1 VRAPP
6 VSGFHEFVHELLE
19 GLGPLRI
26 RRMFGVAGV
35 YAGEVMFAVIDD
47 DVLYLKTDGALAAE
61 LDAEGSS
68 RWVYREGGRPTS
80 YWRLPESALD
90 DPEAAVAWACK
101 ALALA
106 RAGAVKKRPR
116 RSAPGHDS

>member
-1 VRAPP
+1 M
-6 VSGFHEFVHELLE
+6 SGFHEFVHELLE

-68 RWVYREGGRPTS
+68 R
-80 YWRLPESALD
+80 
-90 DPEAAVAWACK
+90 
-101 ALALA
+101 
-106 RAGAVKKRPR
+106 
-116 RSAPGHDS
+116 